1 MGYNLSCKSGIC
13 CLVILFRYLLSSKP
27 AFQRHDPMMVDVE
40 EGEVGELLL
49 GDEEEGVEHVQE
61 LGHVEQPGQV
71 EGPQRL
77 GVVGVVDGLAG
88 PAVVSADVE
97 SVNMLVLVTIS
108 ARAQRG
114 SQLLPALGE
123 APQAEQG
130 LEQVVADDDVLDVV
144 RISVLHEPDYD
155 IQ

>member
-1 MGYNLSCKSGIC
+1 
-13 CLVILFRYLLSSKP
+13 
-27 AFQRHDPMMVDVE
+27 MMVDVE

-97 SVNMLVLVTIS
+97 SVNMLVLVTTS

>member
-1 MGYNLSCKSGIC
+1 
-13 CLVILFRYLLSSKP
+13 
-27 AFQRHDPMMVDVE
+27 MMVDVE

-97 SVNMLVLVTIS
+97 SVNMLVSVTIS
-108 ARAQRG
+108 ARAQPG

-123 APQAEQG
+123 TPQAEQG

>member
-1 MGYNLSCKSGIC
+1 M
-13 CLVILFRYLLSSKP
+13 
-27 AFQRHDPMMVDVE
+27 E

-97 SVNMLVLVTIS
+97 SANMLVLVTIS
-108 ARAQRG
+108 ARAQPG

-123 APQAEQG
+123 TPQAEQG

-155 IQ
+155 IQIQ